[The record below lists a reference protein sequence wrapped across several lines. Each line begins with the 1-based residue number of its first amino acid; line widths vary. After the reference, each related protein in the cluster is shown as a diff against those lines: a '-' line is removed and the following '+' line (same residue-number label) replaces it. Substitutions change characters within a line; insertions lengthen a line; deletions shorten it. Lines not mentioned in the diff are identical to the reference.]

1 VVKGQASTFTKR
13 GDSYDFDA
21 RSETVRECEAA
32 LSFPFSGRDAAH
44 LFVAR
49 GHRGRHRPS
58 SWGAPWRRKPE
69 DGATGISSK
78 GDDQPVRTLASRGS
92 SLYHQRRRKR
102 WSAKL
107 KTDQDCERFI
117 KDFWERRNPDPGSPQ
132 NKFKEQY
139 YKRVA
144 YAKDHFHYLSA
155 AGKDD
160 RARIYILFGPP
171 DRIESPVVG
180 APKPSSGAGGLAVK
194 ERWIYNE
201 IEGIGENVPV
211 EFTDPDKSG
220 EYRLVTDPMTLF
232 RPAA

>member
-1 VVKGQASTFTKR
+1 MISTPDRKQC
-13 GDSYDFDA
+13 A
-21 RSETVRECEAA
+21 NVR
-32 LSFPFSGRDAAH
+32 LRFPSPFLVGMLLICLWHA
-44 LFVAR
+44 
-49 GHRGRHRPS
+49 
-58 SWGAPWRRKPE
+58 
-69 DGATGISSK
+69 ATGGAIGRPLGERPGEENQKTERQGSHPKGTTNPCEHWLTEEIPYIIS
-78 GDDQPVRTLASRGS
+78 DEE
-92 SLYHQRRRKR
+92 KR